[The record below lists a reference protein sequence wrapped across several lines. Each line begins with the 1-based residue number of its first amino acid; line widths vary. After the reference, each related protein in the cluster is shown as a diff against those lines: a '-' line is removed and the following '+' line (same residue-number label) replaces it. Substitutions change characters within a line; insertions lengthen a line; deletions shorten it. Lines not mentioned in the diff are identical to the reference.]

1 MRRFVFGC
9 RSCEILLFRA
19 LMCVCV
25 CVCVCN
31 MCEVLCWGVKIDLIT
46 ELQTDQDKDT
56 HGKRDR
62 SEGSSLRAAR

>member
-1 MRRFVFGC
+1 
-9 RSCEILLFRA
+9 
-19 LMCVCV
+19 MCVCV